1 MFRTRHLWL
10 LLTLLLALLLAACG
24 PAATPTPEP
33 TPTRPIRPTFTPTV
47 VPTDTPEPTP
57 TPQPTDTPPPP
68 PTDTPTPAA
77 PTARVAGDGQVNVR
91 TGPGTAYA
99 EAGQVAT
106 GSELEIISSNAAGDW
121 YEVCCVDGQN
131 VWIVAR
137 LVEVTGDAGLIQVA
151 QNIPAPPT
159 ATVAPTRPPVVVQPP
174 APAQPTQPPAP
185 AQPTQPPAPT
195 FAFDKDRLEDP
206 PLPRSNSNPVVSFFG
221 FVWNKEGNGVVK
233 NDYKLVVEGPAGRG
247 EAVLADGQFGD
258 PGLESQFQYN
268 AKVEFLGGPEGS
280 YRAYLTDL
288 SGNVVSEAWE
298 YTVSGELR
306 TFMPRWRQ
314 R

>member
-1 MFRTRHLWL
+1 MFRTRHFWL
-10 LLTLLLALLLAACG
+10 LLTLLLAMVLAACG

-33 TPTRPIRPTFTPTV
+33 TPTRPVRPTFTPTV
-47 VPTDTPEPTP
+47 VPTDTPVPTP
-57 TPQPTDTPPPP
+57 TPQPTGTPIPL

-91 TGPGTAYA
+91 SGPGTAYA

-106 GSELEIISSNAAGDW
+106 GSELELISSNAAGDW

-174 APAQPTQPPAP
+174 APV
-185 AQPTQPPAPT
+185 QPTQPPAPT
-195 FAFDKDRLEDP
+195 AP
-206 PLPRSNSNPVVSFFG
+206 PQATYPFRKEEGGQEINTNPIVTFFGALFNASRDLTNPVSDG
-221 FVWNKEGNGVVK
+221 
-233 NDYKLVVEGPAGRG
+233 YKLVVTGPQND
-247 EAVLADGQFGD
+247 EKPFTTPFQFG
-258 PGLESQFQYN
+258 PFGSFIYN
-268 AKVEFLGGPEGS
+268 AKVEFPLVEGTYQAYVADAGGN
-280 YRAYLTDL
+280 RA
-288 SGNVVSEAWE
+288 SESWE
-298 YTVSGELR
+298 FTVAGEIR
-306 TFMPRWRQ
+306 TFFPRWIQ
-314 R
+314 Q